1 MLNTIPIGNYDEY
14 PNLVVAKNNYINPD
28 AIKLN

>member
-14 PNLVVAKNNYINPD
+14 PNLVVTKNNYINPD